1 MGSFRKRRWNI
12 ALPVVDVTLLPE
24 LLSAGTWQFL
34 LELPSQFVRVGRTV
48 SFPGL
53 SASSTSL
60 EEDTG
65 YAIHFA
71 FLSER

>member
-1 MGSFRKRRWNI
+1 
-12 ALPVVDVTLLPE
+12 LLPE